1 MELHTI
7 GIDLGKTVF
16 HFVGLNSQGE
26 VIVRKKF
33 SRLQLLRFMANRPV
47 CLIGME
53 ACGGSHFLG
62 RALREQGH
70 DVRLMPAQYVKPYV
84 KTNKNDFID
93 AEAIA
98 EAVGR
103 PNMRFVPIKTDE
115 QLDLQSL
122 HRVRERWVMRRTA
135 LVNQIRSLLLERG
148 LTLRPGRC
156 HLEAALP
163 TILEEAGEKLSG
175 LVRLLIRQLKQEL
188 DQLALQ
194 LEEADRLIQQVA
206 RENETCER
214 LDAIPGIGPLTA
226 TALVAAIGNGA
237 AFRRG
242 RDFAAWVGLVPR
254 EHSTGGKQKLLGIGK
269 RGNKYLRSLFI
280 HGARAVLQ
288 FKEKQSPGLRNWLA
302 QLTARTHHNVAAV
315 ALANKLARMAW
326 AVLTTGEP
334 YRPPV
339 LLPASVSSR
348 LWPLGRTAQHIN
360 KGLAQSIG

>member
-1 MELHTI
+1 
-7 GIDLGKTVF
+7 
-16 HFVGLNSQGE
+16 
-26 VIVRKKF
+26 
-33 SRLQLLRFMANRPV
+33 
-47 CLIGME
+47 ME

-103 PNMRFVPIKTDE
+103 PTMRFVPIKTDE

-135 LVNQIRSLLLERG
+135 IVNQMRGLLLERG
-148 LTLRPGRC
+148 ITLPKGRG

-163 TILEEAGEKLSG
+163 TILEDAEGKLSG
-175 LVRLLIRQLKQEL
+175 LLRLLLGQLKREL
-188 DQLALQ
+188 DHLALQ
-194 LEEADRLIQQVA
+194 LEDADALIQKAAQ
-206 RENETCER
+206 ENQACER
-214 LDAIPGIGPLTA
+214 LDAIPGIGPITA
-226 TALVAAIGNGA
+226 TAVMAAIGNGA
-237 AFRRG
+237 AFQKG

-269 RGNKYLRSLFI
+269 RGNAYLRKLFI
-280 HGARAVLQ
+280 QGARAVLQ
-288 FKEKQSPGLRNWLA
+288 FKDKQSAGLRNWLVP
-302 QLTARTHHNVAAV
+302 LTARTHYNVAGV
-315 ALANKLARMAW
+315 ALANKLARIAW
-326 AVLTTGEP
+326 AVLATGGA

-339 LLPASVSSR
+339 LPSAVV
-348 LWPLGRTAQHIN
+348 
-360 KGLAQSIG
+360 

>member
-1 MELHTI
+1 MELHTM

-16 HFVGLNSQGE
+16 HLVGLDSRGQ
-26 VIVRKKF
+26 VLVRKKF
-33 SRLQLLRFMANRPV
+33 SRTQLLRFTANRPV
-47 CLIGME
+47 CLVGME

-98 EAVGR
+98 EAVRR
-103 PNMRFVPIKTDE
+103 PNMRFVPIKTDA

-135 LVNQIRSLLLERG
+135 IVNQIRSLLLERG
-148 LTLRPGRC
+148 ITLRPGRC
-156 HLEAALP
+156 YLEAALP

-175 LVRLLIRQLKQEL
+175 LLRLLVMQLKREL

-194 LEEADRLIQQVA
+194 LEEADRLIQQAA
-206 RENETCER
+206 RENETCEC
-214 LDAIPGIGPLTA
+214 LDAIPGIGPMTA
-226 TALVAAIGNGA
+226 TALIAAIGNGA
-237 AFRRG
+237 AFRQG

-269 RGNKYLRSLFI
+269 R
-280 HGARAVLQ
+280 
-288 FKEKQSPGLRNWLA
+288 
-302 QLTARTHHNVAAV
+302 T
-315 ALANKLARMAW
+315 
-326 AVLTTGEP
+326 P
-334 YRPPV
+334 YH
-339 LLPASVSSR
+339 LSTLSY
-348 LWPLGRTAQHIN
+348 
-360 KGLAQSIG
+360 